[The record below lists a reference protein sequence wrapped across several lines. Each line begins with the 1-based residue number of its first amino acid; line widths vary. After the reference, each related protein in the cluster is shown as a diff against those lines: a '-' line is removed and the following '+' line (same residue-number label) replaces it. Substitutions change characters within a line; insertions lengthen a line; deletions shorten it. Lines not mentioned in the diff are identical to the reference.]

1 MKVVLVLLLAFW
13 LIFEPSESHGFYPG
27 IFMNTGR
34 QSSRYHT
41 RHGEPAE
48 PTEMEN
54 DEQEELTKEDIEEMI
69 EEMAKEIR
77 QLLKLQKLHRG
88 KGHNYDKEIP
98 ISIARLMM

>member
-41 RHGEPAE
+41 AE

-69 EEMAKEIR
+69 EEMAEEIR
-77 QLLKLQKLHRG
+77 QRLKLLTLNLG
-88 KGHNYDKEIP
+88 KGDNYAKEIP
-98 ISIARLMM
+98 LSIARLWM

>member
-34 QSSRYHT
+34 QSSSYHT
-41 RHGEPAE
+41 RHGEPTK

-69 EEMAKEIR
+69 EEMAEEIR
-77 QLLKLQKLHRG
+77 QRLKLLTLNLG
-88 KGHNYDKEIP
+88 KGDNYAKEIP
-98 ISIARLMM
+98 LSIARLWM